1 MWIFVW
7 LKLVKIILDEYG
19 WKKLVKVSL
28 IFFCVNVTSRN
39 IIALVRKM
47 YVFITIALLWQI
59 AVATVPL
66 FTDY

>member
-19 WKKLVKVSL
+19 WNKLVKVSL
-28 IFFCVNVTSRN
+28 IFFSVNVTSRN

-66 FTDY
+66 FTEC